1 MPIDPTDLAKSIGA
15 LGSLDPE
22 RGLARTLQQVTDGA
36 KQLFRAD
43 AAGLMLIDAEGQLR
57 WASASDQT
65 AQTLEDRQE
74 RLAQGPCAVAFSQ
87 RLPAAIRNIHTE
99 PDWDKFA
106 QVLVGEGICA
116 ALSVPV
122 ELDGG
127 IIGTLDIYA
136 REARDWDPS
145 EVAALQAYAG
155 LMASLLSAAVT
166 AQVKGRLADQ
176 LQAAL
181 EHRWLIEQA
190 KGVIM
195 GREQVDAQAAF
206 ERLRGAARSSTRR
219 LADVAK
225 DVTGGQPLPA
235 NRRKL
240 AKSRGDA
247 LTPSDA
253 LERFG
258 ADALRYWAASKR
270 AGVDTSLDEG
280 QLRVGRRLA
289 TKLLHA
295 SRFVLALDGR
305 AAVLGLE
312 RLDQV
317 VLAEALVAVGALD
330 QRVGERLQVP
340 GGLPDPGGHDDGRVL
355 ADHVVAQLHD
365 RAPPGLLDVVLQ
377 LDPERTVVV
386 ARADPAVDLARLEG
400 EAAALGQV
408 DDRVHRVAWH

>member
-15 LGSLDPE
+15 LGSLHPE

-65 AQTLEDRQE
+65 AQTVENEQE

-99 PDWDKFA
+99 PDWAEFT
-106 QVLVGEGICA
+106 QVLVSEGVCA

-136 REARDWDPS
+136 AEARDWDPS

-155 LMASLLSAAVT
+155 LMASLLSAATT

-225 DVTGGQPLPA
+225 DVTGGQPLPT

-240 AKSRGDA
+240 AK
-247 LTPSDA
+247 
-253 LERFG
+253 
-258 ADALRYWAASKR
+258 
-270 AGVDTSLDEG
+270 
-280 QLRVGRRLA
+280 
-289 TKLLHA
+289 
-295 SRFVLALDGR
+295 GR
-305 AAVLGLE
+305 AEQAK
-312 RLDQV
+312 
-317 VLAEALVAVGALD
+317 
-330 QRVGERLQVP
+330 
-340 GGLPDPGGHDDGRVL
+340 
-355 ADHVVAQLHD
+355 D
-365 RAPPGLLDVVLQ
+365 R
-377 LDPERTVVV
+377 ETNT
-386 ARADPAVDLARLEG
+386 
-400 EAAALGQV
+400 
-408 DDRVHRVAWH
+408 

>member
-43 AAGLMLIDAEGQLR
+43 GAGLMLIDAEGVLR

-65 AQTLEDRQE
+65 AQTVEDGQE

-87 RLPAAIRNIHTE
+87 RLPAAIRDLRTE
-99 PDWDKFA
+99 PDWQEFT
-106 QVLVGEGICA
+106 QVLVSEGINA

-127 IIGTLDIYA
+127 VIGTLDIYA
-136 REARDWDPS
+136 HNPRDWDPS

-155 LMASLLSAAVT
+155 LVASLLMAAVT

-190 KGVIM
+190 KGVLM
-195 GREQVDAQAAF
+195 GREDLDAQTAF

-225 DVTGGQPLPA
+225 DVTAGQPLPA
-235 NRRKL
+235 NRHKL
-240 AKSRGDA
+240 AKA
-247 LTPSDA
+247 
-253 LERFG
+253 
-258 ADALRYWAASKR
+258 R
-270 AGVDTSLDEG
+270 AGQAKDRET
-280 QLRVGRRLA
+280 A
-289 TKLLHA
+289 T
-295 SRFVLALDGR
+295 
-305 AAVLGLE
+305 
-312 RLDQV
+312 
-317 VLAEALVAVGALD
+317 
-330 QRVGERLQVP
+330 
-340 GGLPDPGGHDDGRVL
+340 
-355 ADHVVAQLHD
+355 
-365 RAPPGLLDVVLQ
+365 
-377 LDPERTVVV
+377 
-386 ARADPAVDLARLEG
+386 
-400 EAAALGQV
+400 
-408 DDRVHRVAWH
+408 

>member
-15 LGSLDPE
+15 LGSLHPE

-65 AQTLEDRQE
+65 AQTVENEQE

-106 QVLVGEGICA
+106 QVLVGEGVCA

-136 REARDWDPS
+136 RDPRDWDPS

-155 LMASLLSAAVT
+155 LMASLLSAATT

-240 AKSRGDA
+240 AK
-247 LTPSDA
+247 
-253 LERFG
+253 
-258 ADALRYWAASKR
+258 
-270 AGVDTSLDEG
+270 
-280 QLRVGRRLA
+280 
-289 TKLLHA
+289 
-295 SRFVLALDGR
+295 GR
-305 AAVLGLE
+305 AEQAKNRE
-312 RLDQV
+312 
-317 VLAEALVAVGALD
+317 
-330 QRVGERLQVP
+330 
-340 GGLPDPGGHDDGRVL
+340 
-355 ADHVVAQLHD
+355 
-365 RAPPGLLDVVLQ
+365 
-377 LDPERTVVV
+377 TVT
-386 ARADPAVDLARLEG
+386 
-400 EAAALGQV
+400 
-408 DDRVHRVAWH
+408 

>member
-15 LGSLDPE
+15 LGSLHPE

-65 AQTLEDRQE
+65 AQTVENEQE

-99 PDWDKFA
+99 PDWAEFT
-106 QVLVGEGICA
+106 QVLVSEGVCA

-136 REARDWDPS
+136 RDPRDWDPS

-155 LMASLLSAAVT
+155 LMASLLSAATT

-225 DVTGGQPLPA
+225 DVTGGQPLPT

-240 AKSRGDA
+240 AK
-247 LTPSDA
+247 
-253 LERFG
+253 
-258 ADALRYWAASKR
+258 
-270 AGVDTSLDEG
+270 
-280 QLRVGRRLA
+280 
-289 TKLLHA
+289 
-295 SRFVLALDGR
+295 GR
-305 AAVLGLE
+305 AEQAK
-312 RLDQV
+312 
-317 VLAEALVAVGALD
+317 
-330 QRVGERLQVP
+330 
-340 GGLPDPGGHDDGRVL
+340 
-355 ADHVVAQLHD
+355 D
-365 RAPPGLLDVVLQ
+365 R
-377 LDPERTVVV
+377 ETNT
-386 ARADPAVDLARLEG
+386 
-400 EAAALGQV
+400 
-408 DDRVHRVAWH
+408 

>member
-15 LGSLDPE
+15 LGSLEPE

-65 AQTLEDRQE
+65 AQTVEGEQE

-99 PDWDKFA
+99 PDWAEFT
-106 QVLVGEGICA
+106 QVLVSEGVCA

-127 IIGTLDIYA
+127 VIGTLDIYA

-155 LMASLLSAAVT
+155 LMASLLSAATT

-195 GREQVDAQAAF
+195 GREQLDAQAAF

-240 AKSRGDA
+240 AK
-247 LTPSDA
+247 
-253 LERFG
+253 
-258 ADALRYWAASKR
+258 
-270 AGVDTSLDEG
+270 
-280 QLRVGRRLA
+280 
-289 TKLLHA
+289 
-295 SRFVLALDGR
+295 GR
-305 AAVLGLE
+305 AEQAKNRE
-312 RLDQV
+312 
-317 VLAEALVAVGALD
+317 
-330 QRVGERLQVP
+330 
-340 GGLPDPGGHDDGRVL
+340 
-355 ADHVVAQLHD
+355 
-365 RAPPGLLDVVLQ
+365 
-377 LDPERTVVV
+377 TVT
-386 ARADPAVDLARLEG
+386 
-400 EAAALGQV
+400 
-408 DDRVHRVAWH
+408 